1 MKLKPLPTR
10 TGTGVDLVPLLD
22 VVFSILAVFV
32 LQAANL
38 APPRRLGV
46 ELPPRPAAEVNTP
59 PEMLVLVLTATGEI
73 TWNNRP
79 LTTDLAPTLQE
90 FLTRSPQG
98 LVVLNVA
105 DETVPYKKALEQ
117 VQALRAI
124 AGDRV
129 ALATAEA
136 IPPRP

>member
-1 MKLKPLPTR
+1 MKLKPLPPR

-38 APPRRLGV
+38 APSRRLGV

-73 TWNNRP
+73 TLDDRP
-79 LTTDLAPTLQE
+79 LTADLAPTLQA
-90 FLTRSPQG
+90 FLARSPRG

-105 DETVPYKKALEQ
+105 DDTVPYKKALEQ

-136 IPPRP
+136 VPPQP

>member
-1 MKLKPLPTR
+1 MKIQPLKTSV
-10 TGTGVDLVPLLD
+10 GTGVDLVPLLD

-59 PEMLVLVLTATGEI
+59 REMLVLVLTATGEI
-73 TWNNRP
+73 TLDDRP
-79 LTTDLAPTLQE
+79 LAADLAPTIQE
-90 FLTRSPQG
+90 FLSRSPQG

-105 DETVPYKKALEQ
+105 DDTVPYKKALIQ

-129 ALATAEA
+129 ALATTEA
-136 IPPRP
+136 MPPRP